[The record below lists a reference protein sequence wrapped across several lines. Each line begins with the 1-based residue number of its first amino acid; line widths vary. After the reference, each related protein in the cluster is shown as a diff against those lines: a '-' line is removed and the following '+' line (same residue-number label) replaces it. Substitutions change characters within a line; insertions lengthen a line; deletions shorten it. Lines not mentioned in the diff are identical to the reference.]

1 MHYVSIKVIYG
12 LKIFSV
18 LIINTRNPAVYSAA
32 ELIIKAVSVI
42 GNVLYGYYIV
52 LILADKRYFI
62 TLLCFGNIR
71 DIDHK
76 LIHTNS
82 AYDIG
87 EFAVNQNLAFV

>member
-18 LIINTRNPAVYSAA
+18 LIINARNPAVYSAA

-52 LILADKRYFI
+52 LDRK
-62 TLLCFGNIR
+62 
-71 DIDHK
+71 
-76 LIHTNS
+76 S
-82 AYDIG
+82 
-87 EFAVNQNLAFV
+87 VV

>member
-18 LIINTRNPAVYSAA
+18 LIINARNPAVYSAA

-52 LILADKRYFI
+52 LILP
-62 TLLCFGNIR
+62 TSVTSSPCFASGISVTSTIN
-71 DIDHK
+71 
-76 LIHTNS
+76 
-82 AYDIG
+82 
-87 EFAVNQNLAFV
+87 